1 MARDGRHLLHRASL
15 RWPYQW
21 LMSSAELCR
30 TPDTSPASPESRGLA
45 VPVWQVCWNALVG
58 LTVDVR
64 PVSGLGAVPTEI
76 AERKTDRSAQDGR
89 QDLLCAAV

>member
-1 MARDGRHLLHRASL
+1 MARDGLPPSPPSVPAVAMPVAHL
-15 RWPYQW
+15 
-21 LMSSAELCR
+21 LMSSAELRR
-30 TPDTSPASPESRGLA
+30 TPPRRARNLG
-45 VPVWQVCWNALVG
+45 VWQVGWSSLVG

-89 QDLLCAAV
+89 QDLLWAAV